1 MTISPSPA
9 PPSIAPHADAPSSAP
24 SRAALYTPREE
35 RANALTHAAGI
46 LLSLAFLSALL
57 VKAQGAAQL
66 WSAIAFGGGLLLT
79 FTASTLYHAA
89 RAPSLKR
96 RLRILDHASIYVLIA
111 GTYTPYMVL
120 ALPEQG
126 GLPMTAAIWTAALV
140 GIAIECLWLNRPKW
154 LIAGLYVVLGWC
166 IMIKGAAIYATVGA
180 EGFWLLIAG
189 GASSTLGVAFYVQKK
204 KEFMHAL
211 FHMFVFLATIP
222 AYCSVYFYVFK

>member
-9 PPSIAPHADAPSSAP
+9 PPAIAPHADAPSSAP